1 MKEIIL
7 LKYGE
12 LVLKGLNRSTFVAL
26 VEKNVLGAVL
36 LEGSGLVVSVL
47 RVNLDGGK

>member
-26 VEKNVLGAVL
+26 VEKNVRKKLKEVDGEFSLFSALGL
-36 LEGSGLVVSVL
+36 
-47 RVNLDGGK
+47 